1 MNTSCLLGFC
11 HRSNKKLSLKELI
24 YLSCGLLKKIFSL
37 KISLS
42 YLNTAIIFVR
52 VFIRVAFGNGL
63 MPPDFISWLLLR
75 ADRGFHSETTPGS
88 IVSYRRGRLSIIFF
102 RKRPCLFNWSHPKQ
116 VFANYNQPQKKYKK
130 ISYVK

>member
-88 IVSYRRGRLSIIFF
+88 IVSSRRGRLSIIFF
-102 RKRPCLFNWSHPKQ
+102 RERPCLFNWSHPKQ